1 MKSFRILV
9 VSSLFAAFAAAA
21 YAGAGCSAGCSGK
34 SEGEKAPAPKTE
46 QKES

>member
-9 VSSLFAAFAAAA
+9 ISSIFAAFAAVS
-21 YAGAGCSAGCSGK
+21 YAGAGCTGCSGK
-34 SEGEKAPAPKTE
+34 TEGEKAPAPKTE